1 MSPEIELGTSRTE
14 GRALNQL
21 CTLAD
26 CLSWITIITIIII
39 LILYFIIKAIIITI
53 IIIIV
58 RNAS

>member
-1 MSPEIELGTSRTE
+1 MSPGIELGTSRSE

-39 LILYFIIKAIIITI
+39 LILYFITIVIIIIII

-58 RNAS
+58 RNA

>member
-1 MSPEIELGTSRTE
+1 MSPGIELGTSRSE

-26 CLSWITIITIIII
+26 CLSWITIITIIIT
-39 LILYFIIKAIIITI
+39 LILYFITIVIII

-58 RNAS
+58 RNAL

>member
-1 MSPEIELGTSRTE
+1 MSPGIELGTSRTE

-39 LILYFIIKAIIITI
+39 LILHFIIIVII

-58 RNAS
+58 RNAL